1 MIYVGLSPM
10 RTLTEFVA
18 ESAQHHEGINP
29 FFELGMYSLI
39 KDVEALVNALQS
51 AGVRFEVIGGVAVNA
66 HIFFSHRSRS
76 FVTRDIDVLLHR
88 DDLARVTQAVQP
100 LGYEAKKIMG
110 GYTLIRRD
118 QDLAEA
124 IHLIFVGEKS
134 KTIQPYPH
142 PELHPELKNLFGVS
156 IPVASLQDLLHMK
169 LNSLRPKDLIHLETL
184 DEAGLITPALEQALP
199 QILQNR
205 LKQARD
211 LIAANKP
218 DIEG

>member
-1 MIYVGLSPM
+1 M

-18 ESAQHHEGINP
+18 ESARHHESINP

-39 KDVEALVNALQS
+39 KDVEALVNALEA

-88 DDLARVTQAVQP
+88 NDLGRVTQAVEP
-100 LGYEAKKIMG
+100 LGYQAKKIMG
-110 GYTLIRRD
+110 GYTLIRSG

-124 IHLIFVGEKS
+124 IHLIFAGEKS
-134 KTIQPYPH
+134 NAVQPYPH
-142 PELHPELKNLFGVS
+142 PELHPEVKDLFGVS
-156 IPVASLQDLLHMK
+156 IPVASLLDLLHMK
-169 LNSLRPKDLIHLETL
+169 LNSLRPKDLIHIETL
-184 DEAGLITPALEQALP
+184 DETGLITPALEQALP
-199 QILQNR
+199 PILQQR

-211 LIAANKP
+211 RIAADKP